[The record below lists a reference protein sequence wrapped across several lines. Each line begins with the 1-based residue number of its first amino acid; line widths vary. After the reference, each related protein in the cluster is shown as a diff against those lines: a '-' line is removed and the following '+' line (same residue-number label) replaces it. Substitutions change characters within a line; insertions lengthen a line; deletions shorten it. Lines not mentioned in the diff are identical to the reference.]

1 MQHLADW
8 ITHYGALG
16 AFLAAFTEEVIV
28 PIPSALVMLS
38 AGFFILGTQAVSG
51 VTLLA
56 LFTQVAIPIALGLT
70 LGSLVTYGLAYRFGR
85 PAIERWGKYFYVS
98 WNDVEKLEKYLNRG
112 WADEIVFFGLRL
124 IPIVPSVVVN
134 IFSGLTRLKIA
145 KYILLTF
152 FGILIRAY
160 AVSFFGWQIGGAFYK
175 YNQYFNKL
183 EDLGLVAVVLILA
196 GFWWYKKNYAKK

>member
-51 VTLLA
+51 ASLIS

-98 WNDVEKLEKYLNRG
+98 WSDVEKLEKYLNRG
-112 WADEIVFFGLRL
+112 WADEIVFFSLRL
-124 IPIVPSVVVN
+124 VPVIPSIVIN
-134 IFSGLTRLKIA
+134 IFSGLTRLPVL

-160 AVSFFGWQIGGAFYK
+160 AVSLLGWQIGGAFYK
-175 YNQYFNKL
+175 YSQYFNKL
-183 EDLGLVAVVLILA
+183 EDLGLIILLA
-196 GFWWYKKNYAKK
+196 ILVFFWWRKKHGKK